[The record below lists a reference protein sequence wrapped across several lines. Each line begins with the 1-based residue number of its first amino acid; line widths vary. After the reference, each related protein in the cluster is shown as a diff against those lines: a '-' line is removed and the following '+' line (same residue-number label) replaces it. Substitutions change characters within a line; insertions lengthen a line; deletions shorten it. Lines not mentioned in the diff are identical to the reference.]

1 MNKSYNRSK
10 QTTAKAIAIARAE
23 AISSSLS
30 HPNPGVVFKKKK
42 ETIFLIHQFIKLTY
56 Y

>member
-23 AISSSLS
+23 EISSSLS
-30 HPNPGVVFKKKK
+30 HPNPGVVLEKK